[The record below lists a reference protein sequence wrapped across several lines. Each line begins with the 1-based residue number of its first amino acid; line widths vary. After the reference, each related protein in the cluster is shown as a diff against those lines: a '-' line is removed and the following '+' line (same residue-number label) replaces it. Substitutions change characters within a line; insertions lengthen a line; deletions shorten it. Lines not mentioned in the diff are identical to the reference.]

1 MHGSPAKSETQL
13 ESSSKKILPAGE
25 KCARRRTVRIREQ
38 KRIFETESRL
48 FETYGQ
54 VNVEPSMTHLESTS
68 RHIEAWKQMLTSEIV
83 NATRKEKETEKR
95 EKMNVHRGRA
105 RFRAP
110 YGEPLPKREN
120 RGEKGSCPQHMVIAW
135 IFFFSTFLID
145 LPDRIAIRF
154 IMPFRER

>member
-1 MHGSPAKSETQL
+1 M

-25 KCARRRTVRIREQ
+25 KCVRRRTVRIREQ

-54 VNVEPSMTHLESTS
+54 VNVEPSMTHLGSTS

-135 IFFFSTFLID
+135 IFFFSTFLSSICRIESRSD
-145 LPDRIAIRF
+145 LLCRF
-154 IMPFRER
+154 ANVNIS